1 MARHSRWFRLVR
13 LEMLAFAAIAFS
25 ASSPARANGA
35 FPDEFSIHFPPNAPH
50 RILLGAN
57 FGLLV
62 SEDDGLTWRYSCEPW
77 VVSESNA
84 AQTSVNVSFYQVTA
98 DGALLADSVVNVTRS
113 TDVACT
119 WPTSTGFIVGHS
131 VADIFADPNEPTFV
145 LATVTMPNP
154 TPTVTS
160 YMVASHDGGKTFDAL
175 HLYETADLLTGVEI
189 ARSKPGVVYATSVS
203 LSGGPALFLAS
214 TDSGGHWTPTTLQI
228 SSGTEPRILAVDP
241 VDEKKVYLRLLTGI
255 SDAISMT
262 ADGGQTFQT
271 ILPPIGG
278 QFTSFLRAGDGA
290 LYAGAKAGKLYVQA
304 AGATGFT
311 ARDAPHIRCL
321 GQRPGTTRIY
331 ACSDM
336 VVDGYSLASSDDN
349 GATFQPVMSFT
360 QLLGLLTCAPVQTNC
375 AAHWDRIQ
383 GVLGIRAPD
392 AGQVDGGGGGTKPP
406 GGSHCA
412 SAGAEMWSIGV
423 IAAFLRSRRKR
434 ASRRGMRQRSLS
446 DGERSDTEGEQAS

>member
-1 MARHSRWFRLVR
+1 
-13 LEMLAFAAIAFS
+13 LAAVAFT
-25 ASSPARANGA
+25 APSPVLANGA

-50 RILLGAN
+50 RILIGAN

-77 VVSESNA
+77 VVSESND
-84 AQTSVNVSFYQVTA
+84 AQTTVNVSYYQVTA
-98 DGALLADSVVNVTRS
+98 DGALLADSVVTFTRS
-113 TDVACT
+113 SDVACT
-119 WPTSTGFIVGHS
+119 WPTSTGAIAGQS
-131 VADIFADPNEPTFV
+131 VADMFPDPNDATFV
-145 LATVTMPNP
+145 LAIVTMPNP

-160 YMVASHDGGKTFDAL
+160 YIVASHDGGKTFDAP
-175 HLYETADLLTGVEI
+175 HLYETTDLLTGVEI
-189 ARSKPGVVYATSVS
+189 ARSKPGVTYATSVS

-214 TDSGGHWTPTTLQI
+214 ADRGVNWTSTPLPI
-228 SSGTEPRILAVDP
+228 PSGTEPRILAVDP
-241 VDEKKVYLRLLTGI
+241 VDEKKVYLRLMTGT

-262 ADGGQTFQT
+262 ADGGKTFLT
-271 ILPPIGG
+271 VLPPIGG

-311 ARDAPHIRCL
+311 ARDNAPHLRCL

-331 ACSDM
+331 ACADM
-336 VVDGYSLASSDDN
+336 VVDGYSLGSSDDN

-360 QLLGLLTCAPVQTNC
+360 QLLGPLTCAPVQTNC

-383 GVLGIRAPD
+383 AVLGIRAPD
-392 AGQVDGGGGGTKPP
+392 AGQVDGGAGGPKPS

-412 SAGAEMWSIGV
+412 SAGAEAWSLAG
-423 IAAFLRSRRKR
+423 IAAFLRLRRKR
-434 ASRRGMRQRSLS
+434 TARRRVVR
-446 DGERSDTEGEQAS
+446 A